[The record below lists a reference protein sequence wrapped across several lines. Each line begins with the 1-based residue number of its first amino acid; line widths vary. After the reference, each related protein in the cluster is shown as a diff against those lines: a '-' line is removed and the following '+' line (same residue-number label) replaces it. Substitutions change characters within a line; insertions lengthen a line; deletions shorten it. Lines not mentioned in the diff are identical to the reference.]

1 MKHKLDT
8 IKTPVFY
15 IINYFLC
22 LFSILN
28 VDFIISGFMVYI
40 AVTIILIVTTSYM
53 VKQWYHS
60 VLCMLPSLI
69 SSVYSLVYV
78 YVAYNS
84 DRYANVYLYLS
95 SIELMITFMFIH
107 FFTLSL
113 FYIITIVTVFKY
125 KKYRIKKSKL
135 RIPIYILLILSYVA
149 VTVFTIYAY
158 NTDYLVSQTILS
170 FLPLIAGPTLAFF
183 ILPGK
188 IQ

>member
-22 LFSILN
+22 LFCILT
-28 VDFIISGFMVYI
+28 VDFIVSKFMIYM
-40 AVTIILIVTTSYM
+40 AVTVILIVTTSYM
-53 VKQWYHS
+53 LKQWYHS

-84 DRYANVYLYLS
+84 DRYAYRYLS
-95 SIELMITFMFIH
+95 SLEMMIIFMFIH

-113 FYIITIVTVFKY
+113 FYIISIVTVFKY
-125 KKYRIKKSKL
+125 KKHRIKKSKL

>member
-8 IKTPVFY
+8 IKIPVFY

-84 DRYANVYLYLS
+84 DRYAYVYLS
-95 SIELMITFMFIH
+95 SIEIMIIFMVIH

-113 FYIITIVTVFKY
+113 FYIISIVTVFKY
-125 KKYRIKKSKL
+125 KKHRIKKSKL

-149 VTVFTIYAY
+149 VTAFSIYAY

>member
-1 MKHKLDT
+1 MNNKNHL
-8 IKTPVFY
+8 IKTKMLY
-15 IINYFLC
+15 TINYYWC
-22 LFSILN
+22 LLSVLSI
-28 VDFIISGFMVYI
+28 DFILSKFLIYIVIS
-40 AVTIILIVTTSYM
+40 IILIVITSY
-53 VKQWYHS
+53 VFKKWYHNL
-60 VLCMLPSLI
+60 LCMLPSLI

-78 YVAYNS
+78 YTVYNS
-84 DRYANVYLYLS
+84 DRYSCVYLS
-95 SIELMITFMFIH
+95 SLEMMIIFMFIH

-113 FYIITIVTVFKY
+113 FYIISIVTVFKY
-125 KKYRIKKSKL
+125 KKHRIKKSKL